1 MLNPTWVVV
10 KIERKYFCTDT
21 LSGSPLVFSQ
31 FFQGFPN
38 FFQVFKSTYF
48 RSIFSLKLSLRL
60 KTMLN
65 SIKTLKRYCKATL
78 NIFFNKKK
86 LMMTKKIYLNDRFL
100 CQIEILLL
108 NMLKL
113 FKVLRFSRFQGKV
126 ATQ

>member
-65 SIKTLKRYCKATL
+65 SLKILKRNFKTTL
-78 NIFFNKKK
+78 NVFFKKIK
-86 LMMTKKIYLNDRFL
+86 FLMMTKKIYLQNKFFVS
-100 CQIEILLL
+100 
-108 NMLKL
+108 NKN
-113 FKVLRFSRFQGKV
+113 FT
-126 ATQ
+126 A